1 MKYALTLFITVQ
13 CLVFIRAQE
22 PADSL
27 TVAIDTDSRLIER
40 KLERLTDNYQGEEFN
55 YDIKTGESQ
64 NLIDRFFRWLGR
76 ALNDVFGVNIPPGVF
91 KVLQYLIYAL
101 MAGVTIY
108 LIIRLLINEK
118 FNAIFTKKAN
128 AILDIDMAEQH
139 IETLDLDA
147 LLKNALNE
155 NDYRLAVRYQYLRI
169 LKRLSQTNIIE
180 WHFDKTNSDY
190 QNEISEPRLKTGF
203 KKASYLYDYIWYG
216 EQPIDAA
223 SYETASKSFATVN
236 NSIPNL

>member
-1 MKYALTLFITVQ
+1 MKYILTFVIAVH
-13 CLVFIRAQE
+13 CLLGAYAQE
-22 PADSL
+22 PRDSL
-27 TVAIDTDSRLIER
+27 TVAIDTHSVVIER
-40 KLERLTDNYQGEEFN
+40 KVDKLNETYQGEEFN

-64 NLIDRFFRWLGR
+64 NLIDRFFKWLGR
-76 ALNDVFGVNIPPGVF
+76 ILNDAFGIDIPPGMF
-91 KVLQYLIYAL
+91 KILQYLIYAI
-101 MAGVTIY
+101 MAGLTIY

-147 LLKNALNE
+147 LLQGALKE
-155 NDYRLAVRYQYLRI
+155 NDYRLAIRYHYLRI

-190 QNEISEPRLKTGF
+190 QNEIREQRIKAGF
-203 KKASYLYDYIWYG
+203 KKVSYLYDYIWYG
-216 EQPIDAA
+216 EQPIDAS
-223 SYETASKSFATVN
+223 SYETANKSFTTLN
-236 NSIPNL
+236 NSIPQV